1 MVRFSTSKSSFQ
13 KEARFEVLDN
23 QNHVFFTS
31 DPAIFKVTNAVPN
44 PATVTQND
52 VGDVVISPGAGKNL
66 GVNAGNIIVNP
77 DRITV
82 KKEIKL
88 LAHLSKIIQ
97 ANGQK
102 LVIL

>member
-1 MVRFSTSKSSFQ
+1 MQFQ
-13 KEARFEVLDN
+13 IR
-23 QNHVFFTS
+23 
-31 DPAIFKVTNAVPN
+31 
-44 PATVTQND
+44 TVTQND
-52 VGDVVISPGAGKNL
+52 VGDVVISPGTGKNL
-66 GVNAGNIIVNP
+66 GANAGNTIVNP

>member
-1 MVRFSTSKSSFQ
+1 M
-13 KEARFEVLDN
+13 
-23 QNHVFFTS
+23 
-31 DPAIFKVTNAVPN
+31 TNAVPN

-52 VGDVVISPGAGKNL
+52 VGDVVISPGVGKNL

-88 LAHLSKIIQ
+88 LVHLSKIIQ